1 MDIWKV
7 LGILPT
13 RDKNAIK
20 AAYHEQLTQVHPE
33 EKPEEFKALR
43 AAYEQAL
50 QEAEAASAR
59 QEPQKDESPL
69 GLWAARAQGLYDDFA
84 RRIDPQQWQEL
95 CQDEVCFSLASRAA
109 ARDKLLH
116 IFMEDY
122 YLPHLVWQE
131 LDAFFGILND
141 LEELKEQ
148 YPPAFIERVVEPGIR
163 YDDYVRYEWFSEC
176 HDRTPDEYLHKYFK
190 AEELI
195 RSGDE
200 AEAAGALAALRELP
214 VTHPFTEL
222 LQSRLLLRQE
232 KYEQARELAEAT
244 LALHPE
250 SGYLLL
256 IAADAARLAGQVNR
270 ALELYDQLLAAE
282 PKHNG
287 AIYGRAQALALLGR
301 WEDATDAYDKLIA
314 QFPSDRNLRDRQR
327 QVYADWAAQLE
338 NTMEA
343 DPENRKARM
352 DLAWCCLELE
362 QFQKGLQVLDGFD
375 PRDLTERYEYE
386 STCGNLCLALEQN
399 ERALEHARGW
409 EQAMRD
415 IPEDTEDEKLR
426 EKKGRISRS
435 FEMQA
440 AALAGLQRLDEA
452 LERLEEA
459 KALDPTQP
467 RIWRNQCQWLLA
479 AKRFEAVYEP
489 AQKLC
494 ELLPGDAIGWYYLGL
509 AQFENLDYRESY
521 DSFCQALERDGSTL
535 DFYLYKIRV
544 LLIYKKWDDAKEQLN
559 YLAEHGVNC
568 DATTFLRARL
578 DQLCGG
584 KEKEADAYAVFQAL
598 LTKPDLDLYFKE
610 QLYFAASFDDTLTRA
625 QQLELA
631 EKGLAWR
638 PHDFDLQGRAVWLYN
653 ELEQFDKAIEL
664 AERSLKAYPGVV
676 NQIYRL
682 AYAYYKTRQYAK
694 AAPLYEQNAATQEDQ
709 EDWYLAGRYYYY
721 ANQPEK
727 AKECLEK
734 AARMDEKDAYTLRF
748 LSLLARDAGD
758 GDQAVLYARQA
769 VNAEQEKERVRWH
782 WQHLATLLD
791 HLNRTAEACEAWMQ
805 VAALTG
811 ELGKYCS
818 ADAVWEKTQQ
828 WDKAFSARHDYF
840 SDSAHQEPKD
850 RDGYWVE
857 QAWLRLRQGDV
868 EGMGQALRKLPKRNQ
883 AEEYY
888 QVMACYC
895 LALGDNKK
903 AFKWWQ
909 RIESASVRQQGI
921 YRMMLHDLG
930 RTGELSEV
938 NEAYARRRGQDDGGE
953 MPLALSSQASAA
965 AFGRQ
970 PEKAL
975 ELLKQI
981 GDWPLCEHCS
991 YDHCR
996 DGAMARAEVL
1006 ELGGDYAA
1014 ALAILQEEYRRS
1026 ADDESVVLGILRL
1039 KRKMNR

>member
-13 RDKNAIK
+13 RDKEAIK
-20 AAYHEQLTQVHPE
+20 AAYHEELTRVHPE

-50 QEAEAASAR
+50 READAS
-59 QEPQKDESPL
+59 QTEPERDESPL
-69 GLWAARAQGLYDDFA
+69 GRWAERAQALYDDFA
-84 RRIDPQQWQEL
+84 RRIDPAQWREL
-95 CQDEVCFSLASRAA
+95 CGDEVCFSLASRTA

-122 YLPHLVWQE
+122 YLPHIVWQE
-131 LDAFFGILND
+131 LDSFFGILNETD
-141 LEELKEQ
+141 ELKEQ
-148 YPPAFIERVVEPGIR
+148 YPSAFIERVVVPGIQ

-195 RSGDE
+195 RNGE
-200 AEAAGALAALRELP
+200 EPAALEALAALRALP

-222 LQSRLLLRQE
+222 LQARMLLRQE
-232 KYEQARELAEAT
+232 KPAEAYALAEDT

-256 IAADAARLAGQVNR
+256 ITADAARQTGKLER
-270 ALELYDQLLAAE
+270 ALELYDKLLAAE

-301 WEDATDAYDKLIA
+301 WEDSADAYDKLIA
-314 QFPSDRNLRDRQR
+314 QFPSDRNLRQRQR
-327 QVYADWAAQLE
+327 QVYADWAEQLD
-338 NTMEA
+338 NTLLA
-343 DPENRKARM
+343 DPGNRKARM

-362 QFQKGLQVLDGFD
+362 QFQKGLDTLKDFGPQG
-375 PRDLTERYEYE
+375 LTERYEYE

-399 ERALEHARGW
+399 ERALVHAQGW

-415 IPEDTEDEKLR
+415 IPEDTPDEKLK
-426 EKKGRISRS
+426 EKRGRISRS

-440 AALAGLQRLDEA
+440 AALAGLDRLDEA
-452 LERLEEA
+452 LARLDEA
-459 KALDPTQP
+459 KALDPEQP
-467 RIWRNQCQWLLA
+467 RIWRNQSQWLLS
-479 AKRFEAVYEP
+479 AKRFEEVYEP
-489 AQKLC
+489 ARRLC

-509 AQFENLDYRESY
+509 AQFENLDYRDSY
-521 DSFCQALERDGSTL
+521 DSFCQALERDGSSL

-544 LLIYKKWDDAKEQLN
+544 LLIYKKWEDAKEQLD

-578 DQLCGG
+578 DQLAGD
-584 KEKEADAYAVFQAL
+584 KEKEEGAYATFRAL

-610 QLYFAASFDDTLTRA
+610 QLYFAASFDETLNRA

-631 EKGLAWR
+631 EKGLDWR

-682 AYAYYKTRQYAK
+682 AYAYYKTRQYGK
-694 AAPLYEQNAATQEDQ
+694 AAPLYEQNARTQDDQ

-721 ANQPEK
+721 ANDPAK
-727 AKECLEK
+727 AKTCLEK
-734 AARMDEKDAYTLRF
+734 AVEMDAKNAYALRF

-758 GDQAVLYARQA
+758 ADQAVLYARQA

-782 WQHLATLLD
+782 WQHLGTLLD
-791 HLNRTAEACEAWMQ
+791 SLGRPAEAFEAWMQ
-805 VAALTG
+805 VVRETG
-811 ELGKYCS
+811 EFGKYCS
-818 ADAVWEKTQQ
+818 ADAVWEKLHQ
-828 WDKAFSARHDYF
+828 WEKAFSARQDYF
-840 SDSAHQEPKD
+840 SDSAHQDAKD
-850 RDGYWVE
+850 RDNYWVE
-857 QAWLRLRQGDV
+857 KAWLCLRQGDV
-868 EGMGQALRKLPKRNQ
+868 EGMGQMLRKLSKHNQ
-883 AEEYY
+883 AEEYP
-888 QVMACYC
+888 QAMACYC

-903 AFKWWQ
+903 AYKWWQ
-909 RIESASVRQQGI
+909 KIESASVRQQSI

-930 RTGELSEV
+930 RLGELSEF
-938 NEAYARRRGQDDGGE
+938 NEAYARRRSQDDGGE
-953 MPLALSSQASAA
+953 MPLVLSSQAEAA
-965 AFGRQ
+965 VFSHQ
-970 PEKAL
+970 PEKAK
-975 ELLKQI
+975 ELLEQLAQ
-981 GDWPLCEHCS
+981 WPLCEHCS
-991 YDHCR
+991 YSHCK
-996 DGAMARAEVL
+996 DAALCRAEL
-1006 ELGGDYAA
+1006 AELAGDYAA
-1014 ALAILQEEYRRS
+1014 ALAILQEEYRQS
-1026 ADDESVVLGILRL
+1026 AEDGDLVLGILRL